1 VSDRR
6 VIVGISG
13 ASGAIYGV
21 RALEMLAAAGV
32 ETHLVVTRAAR
43 ATLHEE
49 SGHTMADLRDRA
61 DVTYS
66 DNDLGAAL
74 ASGSF
79 RTLGMLVAPC
89 SVKSLSGIAHSY
101 DDTLLVRAADVTLKE
116 RRRLVLLLR
125 ETPLHAGH
133 LRLMSEA
140 DASGAVI
147 MPPVPAFY
155 DRPATLDDV
164 VTHTVSR
171 ALDLFDV
178 EVPQLRRWTGRRG
191 DADGIATADD
201 AG

>member
-1 VSDRR
+1 M
-6 VIVGISG
+6 IVGISG

-21 RALEMLAAAGV
+21 RALEMLADAGV

-49 SGHTMADLRDRA
+49 SGHTMADLRGRA

-140 DASGAVI
+140 DAAGAVI

-164 VTHTVSR
+164 VVHTVSR

-191 DADGIATADD
+191 GAGDSDLSDD